1 MCSFLRTQP
10 CRILRCSCSA
20 YYLFLFVGEW
30 GVNQSTT
37 IMRKRDN
44 AFVPVAGLT
53 IFAIASGYLMSL
65 IPLSMGSF
73 GIDTQYAGWLA
84 SAYYIGLLI
93 GSMLIEPVIAKI
105 GHRLSFIGFLLML
118 AATVVVLPWA
128 ASIEAWLPNRLV
140 AGIAVAGIFVVVE
153 SWLLIGD
160 SPKERAKR
168 LSFYMTSLY
177 GGTTLGQLAIGVIG
191 TQGAYPFMVVLGLLL
206 LAVMPPLLVRQGQPD
221 SGSHQKLSLKKIARL
236 SKPAIIGCMVSGITM
251 GTIYGL
257 MPLSLKKDQFTTDQ
271 VGVLMASI
279 ILGGMLIQPVVSK
292 LSILMSKTLLLAMVS
307 LLGVFAM
314 GVIYISSDYL
324 VMIVALAL
332 LGMSSFALYPI
343 AITLACDNLDSS
355 YIVAATQ
362 VMLFSYSIGSA
373 MGPIAAGT
381 LLSQHNGLVDFFFI
395 VLLVTAIYMLI
406 ASLRRKA
413 SVLAN

>member
-1 MCSFLRTQP
+1 M
-10 CRILRCSCSA
+10 
-20 YYLFLFVGEW
+20 
-30 GVNQSTT
+30 STML
-37 IMRKRDN
+37 MRKGDN
-44 AFVPVAGLT
+44 TFVPVAGLT
-53 IFAIASGYLMSL
+53 LFAIASGYLMSL

-73 GIDTQYAGWLA
+73 DIDTQYAGWLA

-93 GSMLIEPVIAKI
+93 GSMMIEPVIAKI
-105 GHRLSFIGFLLML
+105 GHRISFISFLLML
-118 AATVVVLPWA
+118 AATVVLLPWTPT
-128 ASIEAWLPNRLV
+128 IEAWLPNRLI

-160 SPKERAKR
+160 NPKERAKR

-191 TQGAYPFMVVLGLLL
+191 TQGVVPFIVVLGLLL
-206 LAVMPPLLVRQGQPD
+206 VAVLPPLLVRQGQPA
-221 SGSHQKLSLKKIARL
+221 SGLHQKLSFKQITRL
-236 SKPAIIGCMVSGITM
+236 SKPAIMGCMVSGIVM

-257 MPLSLKKDQFTTDQ
+257 MPLSLKKDNFTTDQ

-279 ILGGMLIQPVVSK
+279 ILGGMLIQPVISK
-292 LSILMSKTLLLAMVS
+292 LSVMMSKTLLLAMVS

-314 GVIYISSDYL
+314 GMIYISSDYV

-355 YIVAATQ
+355 FIVAATQ
-362 VMLFSYSIGSA
+362 VMLFSYSVGSA

-381 LLSQHNGLVDFFFI
+381 MLEQHSGLTNFFFI

>member
-1 MCSFLRTQP
+1 M
-10 CRILRCSCSA
+10 
-20 YYLFLFVGEW
+20 
-30 GVNQSTT
+30 NQSTT

-44 AFVPVAGLT
+44 TFVPVAGLT

-73 GIDTQYAGWLA
+73 NIDISYAGWLA

-93 GSMLIEPVIAKI
+93 GSLLIEPIIAKI
-105 GHRLSFIGFLLML
+105 GHRLAFIGFLLML
-118 AATVVVLPWA
+118 AATVVVLPWTPT
-128 ASIEAWLPNRLV
+128 IEAWLPNRLI

-160 SPKERAKR
+160 NQKERAKR

-177 GGTTLGQLAIGVIG
+177 GGTTLGQLAIGFIG

-206 LAVMPPLLVRQGQPD
+206 LAVMPPLLFRQGQPE
-221 SGSHQKLSLKKIARL
+221 SGIHQKLSFKKISRL
-236 SKPAIIGCMVSGITM
+236 SKPAIIGCMVSGILM

-257 MPLSLKKDQFTTDQ
+257 MPLSLKKDQFTTEQ

-279 ILGGMLIQPVVSK
+279 ILGGMIIQPIISK
-292 LSILMSKTLLLAMVS
+292 LSVMISKTLLLAMVS

-324 VMIVALAL
+324 VMIIALAL

-343 AITLACDNLDSS
+343 AITLASDNLDSS

-362 VMLFSYSIGSA
+362 VMLFSYSVGSA
-373 MGPIAAGT
+373 MGPLAAGT
-381 LLSQHNGLVDFFFI
+381 FLAQYNGLVDFFFI
-395 VLLVTAIYMLI
+395 VLIVTAIYMLV